1 MSSEHVE
8 EFTTSLGGDATV
20 HETTAAEASARIEE
34 AITEPAIAT
43 PLGIEGVSL
52 SDTPVETDF
61 SPVDLEAAAT
71 GVTPARIGI
80 SDYGTVTLPS
90 DAAGTELASLYCRR
104 HVAVVAASDVAP
116 GMKHAYEEVSADF
129 AEGVDT
135 QILAT
140 GPSATADMGTLV
152 QGVHGPHEVH
162 IVVVT
167 DR

>member
-8 EFTTSLGGDATV
+8 AFTNSLGGDATV
-20 HETTAAEASARIEE
+20 HETTAEAAAETVE
-34 AITEPAIAT
+34 AALTEPAVGV
-43 PLGIEGVSL
+43 PLGIDGVTL
-52 SDTPVETDF
+52 GDTPVETDF
-61 SPVDLEAAAT
+61 SPADLEAAAT
-71 GVTPARIGI
+71 GVTPAGIGI

-90 DAAGTELASLYCRR
+90 DADGTELASLYCRH
-104 HVAVVAASDVAP
+104 HVAVVAASDIEP
-116 GMKHAYEEVSADF
+116 GMKRAYEELSEDF
-129 AEGVDT
+129 AAGTDT

-140 GPSATADMGTLV
+140 GPSATADMGTLI

>member
-20 HETTAAEASARIEE
+20 HETAATDAAATIEE
-34 AITEPAIAT
+34 AITEPAIGT
-43 PLGIEGVSL
+43 DLPFEGVSL
-52 SDTPVETDF
+52 SETPVETDY
-61 SPVDLEAAAT
+61 SPADLEAAAT
-71 GVTPARIGI
+71 GVTPARIAI
-80 SDYGTVTLPS
+80 SDYGSLALPS

-116 GMKHAYEEVSADF
+116 GMKRAYEELSEDF
-129 AEGVDT
+129 AGGVDT
-135 QILAT
+135 QVLAT

-162 IVVVT
+162 VVVVT